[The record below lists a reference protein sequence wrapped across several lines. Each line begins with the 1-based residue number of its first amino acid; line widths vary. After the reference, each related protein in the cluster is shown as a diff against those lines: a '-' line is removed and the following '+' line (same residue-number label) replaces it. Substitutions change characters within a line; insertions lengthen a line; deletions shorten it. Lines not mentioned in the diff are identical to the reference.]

1 MLLGPESPK
10 ADGLEV
16 LKRGRADSGLKT
28 IPAVMLVSSREGQ
41 DLVSAHDSRA
51 NVCMYH
57 QAGKVP
63 LFRRR
68 RQRTRALLERCR
80 PPATRAT
87 RATRDRGP
95 EALTLV
101 EV

>member
-51 NVCMYH
+51 NVCIIKPSRFHYFVDGVREPGLFWTSIGRLLPGT
-57 QAGKVP
+57 AG
-63 LFRRR
+63 RRH
-68 RQRTRALLERCR
+68 
-80 PPATRAT
+80 
-87 RATRDRGP
+87 
-95 EALTLV
+95 
-101 EV
+101 